1 MILMPTR
8 LTPYPMN
15 FWLIHNY
22 ISSTFKFGAANHH
35 HSLRLTPSV
44 SYWQRRRFILNQ
56 KHDRGASCV
65 TLFGAMIFCDDLL
78 RACTT
83 DDNDLTREFFLILF
97 SEWVTQ
103 HVAFAHSILPHAHD
117 IRPSGDG
124 HMRPLD
130 MGVFGSCFNPFFC
143 PFMYFSFLLTCF
155 FFQTYPLPLR
165 FVGFDLNFSSPAVT
179 HSRDCFLA
187 CHFLHFPIIP
197 HLYDSICT

>member
-1 MILMPTR
+1 MPTR

-15 FWLIHNY
+15 SWLIHNH
-22 ISSTFKFGAANHH
+22 ISSTVKFGAANYHH
-35 HSLRLTPSV
+35 LFRLTPFV
-44 SYWQRRRFILNQ
+44 SYWRRRRFILNQ

-65 TLFGAMIFCDDLL
+65 PLFGAMIFCDDLL

-83 DDNDLTREFFLILF
+83 DDNDLTREFLLILF
-97 SEWVTQ
+97 SEWATQ

-124 HMRPLD
+124 YMRLSD
-130 MGVFGSCFNPFFC
+130 MGGFRLMLQPLFLHLHVFFIFAYLFFPFFQ
-143 PFMYFSFLLTCF
+143 P
-155 FFQTYPLPLR
+155 YPLSLR
-165 FVGFDLNFSSPAVT
+165 LVGFDLIFSSPAVT
-179 HSRDCFLA
+179 RSRDCFLA